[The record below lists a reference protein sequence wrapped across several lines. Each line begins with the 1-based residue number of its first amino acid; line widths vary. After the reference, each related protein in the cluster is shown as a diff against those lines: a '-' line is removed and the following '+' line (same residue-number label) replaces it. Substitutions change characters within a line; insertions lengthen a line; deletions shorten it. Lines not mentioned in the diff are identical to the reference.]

1 MEESRETVS
10 AGVKLTPEEISPGM
24 RILLQKTPEA
34 RSGAVWR
41 QSFEFT
47 VQGVERLPSGDLWRL
62 FGSGMNSLVNL
73 DSDLT
78 LVEDFDSRPR
88 ALRLVDEVF
97 QEWTQGKFSDEH
109 LVPQIYQ
116 RLAFA
121 GELRE
126 EGNA

>member
-24 RILLQKTPEA
+24 RILLQKTPET
-34 RSGAVWR
+34 RSGWVWR

-47 VQGVERLPSGDLWRL
+47 VQRVERLPSGDLWRL
-62 FGSGMNSLVNL
+62 FGSGTNSLVNL

-97 QEWTQGKFSDEH
+97 QEWTQGKFSAEH

-116 RLAFA
+116 RLALA

-126 EGNA
+126 GGNA

>member
-24 RILLQKTPEA
+24 RILLQKAPEA
-34 RSGAVWR
+34 RSGVVWR

-47 VQGVERLPSGDLWRL
+47 VQRVERLPSGDLWRL
-62 FGSGMNSLVNL
+62 FGSGTNSLVNL

-97 QEWTQGKFSDEH
+97 QEWTQGKFPAEH

-121 GELRE
+121 RELRE